1 MSQVI
6 VGQVVGSG
14 IDCAAR
20 GRSSPNRDGLG
31 LPVAGQCDSTRLS
44 DQGQLGDGAFRGHVG
59 DVLRHILAIH
69 SYRGAFA
76 GVAVL
81 EDQRQPSAGVGRN
94 GLFCL
99 LCVHN
104 GTLRGAAVPAGAAAA
119 AGGVAAGRTAAGP
132 AGGIAAVRGA
142 VGVIGLAVD
151 GELGRAVGVGQL
163 DAALGGTLGELH
175 AVGAAADDQAAGDG
189 DVFET
194 GGGDAVCEDEV
205 ALHGDVLQGVV
216 AAEDQVALHGL
227 VLQVLVAVGG
237 HEGIHDLGKLGAG
250 DVALGV
256 QSAVCARHIALL
268 HQGSHG
274 TLGPGRDLSAVRK
287 LVQGG
292 RLAIGQAKGAGQHG
306 EGLLAG
312 DGVVGA
318 ELAVRTLEDAHL
330 HALGH
335 LVVMPDAGDHVG
347 EAGQGRLG
355 AAGKGAV
362 DHGGHLGAGEQALGQ
377 DLAVGPVEQAVLDG
391 VRHGRCRPVRG
402 EVGKIRRDGGE
413 GIG

>member
-6 VGQVVGSG
+6 VGQVAGLLCV
-14 IDCAAR
+14 DCAAR

-31 LPVAGQCDSTRLS
+31 LPVAGQGNGTGLS
-44 DQGQLGDGAFRGHVG
+44 DQGELGDGALGGDVGNISGHVLT
-59 DVLRHILAIH
+59 VH
-69 SYRGAFA
+69 SHSRVVFRIA
-76 GVAVL
+76 GL
-81 EDQRQPSAGVGRN
+81 KHQRQPGASVG
-94 GLFCL
+94 GDDFGFVGFHDGAL
-99 LCVHN
+99 
-104 GTLRGAAVPAGAAAA
+104 GGAAVPARAAAA
-119 AGGVAAGRTAAGP
+119 AGGAAAGRTAAGP

-163 DAALGGTLGELH
+163 DALFGGALGELH
-175 AVGAAADDQAAGDG
+175 AVGAAADDQAAGGG

-205 ALHGDVLQGVV
+205 TLHGDVLQGAV

-227 VLQVLVAVGG
+227 VLQVLVNVGG

-256 QSAVCARHIALL
+256 QSAVCAGHIPLL
-268 HQGSHG
+268 HQSSHG
-274 TLGPGRDLSAVRK
+274 TPGPGRDLRTVRK

-292 RLAIGQAKGAGQHG
+292 RLAIGQAKGTGQHG

-312 DGVVGA
+312 DGVIGV
-318 ELAVRTLEDAHL
+318 ELAIRALEDAHL

-402 EVGKIRRDGGE
+402 KVGKIRRDGGE